1 MTDGSMCNGVS
12 DITAQL
18 QLQQG
23 ASMQLTRPLLAAKT
37 TDADLQKLK
46 FPMLLS
52 PKIDGIR
59 ALVVGGKLMSR
70 SMKLIPNAH
79 TQALFGRPELEG
91 LDGELVVGNPWDK
104 NLMQQTTSGVMSHGG
119 IPKVTYHV
127 FDRWNDRGPFHAR
140 LHNASQYRYDSDF
153 IKVVAHIPV
162 DSYEQVLDWEG
173 TYTGIGYEGV
183 MLRDPNGPYK
193 QNRSTIRE
201 GILLKVK
208 RFQDSEAEILD
219 YELLNRNLNE
229 QTKDERGYSKRST
242 SQDGKVADNLIG
254 SLLVRDLH
262 TGVVFSIG
270 SGFSESQRYQLFDSR
285 DFLRGQIVKYKSFS
299 IGVKEKPRF
308 PIFLGFRSPLDM

>member
-1 MTDGSMCNGVS
+1 
-12 DITAQL
+12 
-18 QLQQG
+18 
-23 ASMQLTRPLLAAKT
+23 MQLTRPLLAAKT

-70 SMKLIPNAH
+70 SMKLIPNAKVQSYFGQ
-79 TQALFGRPELEG
+79 QAFHG
-91 LDGELVVGNPWDK
+91 LDGELVCGNPWDK
-104 NLMQQTTSGVMSHGG
+104 NLMQQTTSAVMTHGG
-119 IPKVTYHV
+119 TPNVTFHV
-127 FDRWNDRGPFHAR
+127 FDYW
-140 LHNASQYRYDSDF
+140 DSDKEF
-153 IKVVAHIPV
+153 QQRLAMAEDVEDYWNGIISEDTKLRIVPHELIL
-162 DSYEQVLDWEG
+162 SYEELLHKETQYLEL
-173 TYTGIGYEGV
+173 GYEGV
-183 MLRDPNGPYK
+183 MLRRLDGIYK
-193 QNRSTIRE
+193 QNRSTLRE

-208 RFQDSEAEILD
+208 RFQDSEAVVLD

-242 SQDGKVADNLIG
+242 SQDGKVADDLIG

-270 SGFSESQRYQLFDSR
+270 SGFSESQRYQLFNSR
-285 DFLRGQIVKYKSFS
+285 DSLRGQIVKYKSFS

>member
-1 MTDGSMCNGVS
+1 M
-12 DITAQL
+12 I
-18 QLQQG
+18 
-23 ASMQLTRPLLAAKT
+23 LTRPLLAAKT

-70 SMKLIPNAH
+70 SMKLIPNAY

-104 NLMQQTTSGVMSHGG
+104 NLMQQTTSGVMSHSGT
-119 IPKVTYHV
+119 PDVSYHV
-127 FDRWNDRGPFHAR
+127 FDRWND
-140 LHNASQYRYDSDF
+140 SQQFVIRWQELAVINGIGRYPG
-153 IKVVAHIPV
+153 IKPWIRRVHHHFVH
-162 DSYEQVLDWEG
+162 SYDELLALEAEYLQQ
-173 TYTGIGYEGV
+173 GYEGV

-193 QNRSTIRE
+193 QNRSTLRE

-208 RFQDSEAEILD
+208 RFQDSEAVVLD

-242 SQDGKVADNLIG
+242 SQDGKVADDLIG

-270 SGFSESQRYQLFDSR
+270 SGFSESQRYQLFNSR
-285 DFLRGQIVKYKSFS
+285 DSLRGQIVKYKSFS

>member
-1 MTDGSMCNGVS
+1 M
-12 DITAQL
+12 I
-18 QLQQG
+18 
-23 ASMQLTRPLLAAKT
+23 LTRPLLAAKT

-59 ALVVGGKLMSR
+59 ALSDNGKLKSR
-70 SMKLIPNAH
+70 SMKLIPNAKVQSYFGQ
-79 TQALFGRPELEG
+79 QAFHG
-91 LDGELVVGNPWDK
+91 LDGELVCGNPWDK
-104 NLMQQTTSGVMSHGG
+104 NLMQQTTSAVMTHGG
-119 IPKVTYHV
+119 TPNVTFHV
-127 FDRWNDRGPFHAR
+127 FDYW
-140 LHNASQYRYDSDF
+140 DSDKEF
-153 IKVVAHIPV
+153 QQRLAMAEDVEDYWNGIISEDTKLRIVPHELIL
-162 DSYEQVLDWEG
+162 SYEELLHKETQYLEL
-173 TYTGIGYEGV
+173 GYEGV
-183 MLRDPNGPYK
+183 MLRRLDGIYK
-193 QNRSTIRE
+193 QNRSTLRE

-208 RFQDSEAEILD
+208 RFQDSEAVVLD

-242 SQDGKVADNLIG
+242 SQDGKVADDLIG

-270 SGFSESQRYQLFDSR
+270 SGFSESQRYQLFNSR
-285 DFLRGQIVKYKSFS
+285 DSLRGQIVKYKSFS

>member
-1 MTDGSMCNGVS
+1 M
-12 DITAQL
+12 I
-18 QLQQG
+18 
-23 ASMQLTRPLLAAKT
+23 LTRPLLAAKT

-59 ALVVGGKLMSR
+59 ALVVDGKLMSR
-70 SMKLIPNAH
+70 SMKLIPNAC
-79 TQALFGRPELEG
+79 TQTLFGYPELDG

-119 IPKVTYHV
+119 FPNVKYYV
-127 FDRWNDRGPFHAR
+127 FDRWDDPYPFIDRWKSLDYF
-140 LHNASQYRYDSDF
+140 SDSAN
-153 IKVVAHIPV
+153 IVQVPHV
-162 DSYEQVLDWEG
+162 WVNGYEHLLELEADYLQQ
-173 TYTGIGYEGV
+173 GYEGV

-193 QNRSTIRE
+193 QNRSTLRE

-208 RFQDSEAEILD
+208 RFQDSEAVVLD

-242 SQDGKVADNLIG
+242 SQDGKVADDLIG
-254 SLLVRDLH
+254 SLLVRDCVS
-262 TGVVFSIG
+262 GIDFNIG
-270 SGFSESQRYQLFDSR
+270 SGFTDIQRRALYADRANLKGR
-285 DFLRGQIVKYKSFS
+285 IVKYKSFS

>member
-1 MTDGSMCNGVS
+1 
-12 DITAQL
+12 
-18 QLQQG
+18 
-23 ASMQLTRPLLAAKT
+23 MQLTRPLLAAKT

-59 ALVVGGKLMSR
+59 ALSDNGKLKSR
-70 SMKLIPNAH
+70 SMKLIPNAKV
-79 TQALFGRPELEG
+79 QSCFGQRAFHG
-91 LDGELVVGNPWDK
+91 LDGELVCGNPWDK
-104 NLMQQTTSGVMSHGG
+104 NLMQQTTSAVMTHGG
-119 IPKVTYHV
+119 TPNVTFHV
-127 FDRWNDRGPFHAR
+127 FDYW
-140 LHNASQYRYDSDF
+140 DSDKEF
-153 IKVVAHIPV
+153 QQRLAMAEDVEDYWSGIIGEDTKLRIVPHELIL
-162 DSYEQVLDWEG
+162 SYEELLHKETQYLEL
-173 TYTGIGYEGV
+173 GYEGV
-183 MLRDPNGPYK
+183 MLRRLDGIYK
-193 QNRSTIRE
+193 QNRSTLRE

-208 RFQDSEAEILD
+208 RFQDSEAVVLD

-242 SQDGKVADNLIG
+242 SQDGKVADDLIG

-270 SGFSESQRYQLFDSR
+270 SGFSESQRYQLFNSR
-285 DFLRGQIVKYKSFS
+285 DSLRGQIVKYKSFS

>member
-1 MTDGSMCNGVS
+1 
-12 DITAQL
+12 
-18 QLQQG
+18 
-23 ASMQLTRPLLAAKT
+23 MQLTRPLLAAKT

-59 ALVVGGKLMSR
+59 ALVVDGKLMSR
-70 SMKLIPNAH
+70 SMKLIPNAY

-119 IPKVTYHV
+119 RPNVEFFV
-127 FDRWNDRGPFHAR
+127 FDKWNDPRRFMDR
-140 LHNASQYRYDSDF
+140 INFVHNLTMTFDPQERVSALAHYDVYSHDD
-153 IKVVAHIPV
+153 VVF
-162 DSYEQVLDWEG
+162 WEHRFLAA
-173 TYTGIGYEGV
+173 GYEGV

-193 QNRSTIRE
+193 QNRSTLRE

-208 RFQDSEAEILD
+208 RFQDSEAVVLD

-229 QTKDERGYSKRST
+229 KTKDERGYSKRST
-242 SQDGKVADNLIG
+242 SQDGKVADDLIG

-270 SGFSESQRYQLFDSR
+270 SGFSESQRYQLFNSR
-285 DFLRGQIVKYKSFS
+285 DSLRGQIVKYKSFS

>member
-119 IPKVTYHV
+119 TPTVSYYV
-127 FDRWNDRGPFHAR
+127 FDKWDHNSKFFCR
-140 LHNASQYRYDSDF
+140 LAQLRNAGDVV
-153 IKVVAHIPV
+153 KVPHHFVYNLA
-162 DSYEQVLDWEG
+162 DLLEWEMI
-173 TYTGIGYEGV
+173 YLAQGYEGV

-193 QNRSTIRE
+193 QNRSTLRE

-208 RFQDSEAEILD
+208 RFQDSEAVVLD

-242 SQDGKVADNLIG
+242 SQDGKVADDLIG

-270 SGFSESQRYQLFDSR
+270 SGFSESQRYQLFNSR
-285 DFLRGQIVKYKSFS
+285 DSLRGQIVKYKSFS

>member
-1 MTDGSMCNGVS
+1 
-12 DITAQL
+12 
-18 QLQQG
+18 
-23 ASMQLTRPLLAAKT
+23 MQLTRPLLAAKT

-119 IPKVTYHV
+119 VPDVHYYV
-127 FDRWNDRGPFHAR
+127 FDKWDYPGPFHER
-140 LHNASQYRYDSDF
+140 FYMIKHGGYDQESA
-153 IKVVAHIPV
+153 VHIV
-162 DSYEQVLDWEG
+162 HHTLVSSYDALLGLEDVFTTQG
-173 TYTGIGYEGV
+173 FEGV
-183 MLRDPNGPYK
+183 MLRSLTGSYK
-193 QNRSTIRE
+193 QNRSTLRE

-208 RFQDSEAEILD
+208 RFQDSEAVVLD

-242 SQDGKVADNLIG
+242 SQDGKVADELVG
-254 SLLVRDLH
+254 SLLVRDCVS
-262 TGVVFSIG
+262 GIDFNIG
-270 SGFSESQRYQLFDSR
+270 SGFTDIQRRALYADRANLKGR
-285 DFLRGQIVKYKSFS
+285 IVKYKSFS

>member
-1 MTDGSMCNGVS
+1 
-12 DITAQL
+12 
-18 QLQQG
+18 
-23 ASMQLTRPLLAAKT
+23 MQLTRPLLAAKT
-37 TDADLQKLK
+37 TDADLQRLK

-79 TQALFGRPELEG
+79 TQALFGQANLEG
-91 LDGELVVGNPWDK
+91 LDGELVVGAPNDK

-119 IPKVTYHV
+119 VPTVSYYV
-127 FDRWNDRGPFHAR
+127 FDRWNYSGPFHER
-140 LHNASQYRYDSDF
+140 YRSLVNTGHIVVVPHHYVYSFSDLT
-153 IKVVAHIPV
+153 A
-162 DSYEQVLDWEG
+162 YEQLYVG
-173 TYTGIGYEGV
+173 KGYEGV

-193 QNRSTIRE
+193 QNRSTLRE

-208 RFQDSEAEILD
+208 RFQDSEAVVLD

-242 SQDGKVADNLIG
+242 SQDGKVAADLIG
-254 SLLVRDLH
+254 SLLVRDCVS
-262 TGVVFSIG
+262 GIDFNIG
-270 SGFSESQRYQLFDSR
+270 SGFTELQRRALYADRANLK
-285 DFLRGQIVKYKSFS
+285 GKIVKYKSFS

>member
-1 MTDGSMCNGVS
+1 M
-12 DITAQL
+12 I
-18 QLQQG
+18 
-23 ASMQLTRPLLAAKT
+23 LTRPLLAAKT

-70 SMKLIPNAH
+70 SMKLIPNAKVQSYFGQ
-79 TQALFGRPELEG
+79 QAFHG
-91 LDGELVVGNPWDK
+91 LDGELVCGNPWDK
-104 NLMQQTTSGVMSHGG
+104 NLMQQTTSAVMTHGG
-119 IPKVTYHV
+119 TPNVTFHV
-127 FDRWNDRGPFHAR
+127 FDYW
-140 LHNASQYRYDSDF
+140 DSDKEF
-153 IKVVAHIPV
+153 QQRLAMAEDVEDYWNGIISEDTKLRIVPHELIL
-162 DSYEQVLDWEG
+162 SYEELLHKETQYLEL
-173 TYTGIGYEGV
+173 GYEGV
-183 MLRDPNGPYK
+183 MLRRLDGIYK
-193 QNRSTIRE
+193 QNRSTLRE

-208 RFQDSEAEILD
+208 RFQDSEAVVLD

-242 SQDGKVADNLIG
+242 SQDGKVADDLIG

-262 TGVVFSIG
+262 TGVDFNIG
-270 SGFSESQRYQLFDSR
+270 SGFTELQRRNLYADRARLKGR
-285 DFLRGQIVKYKSFS
+285 IVKYKSFS